1 LKPIE
6 FTQFVRDVSYYFQR
20 KMPADRTI
28 ELWYEDVKHIQA
40 QRLPEIFKAIKNGES
55 PPYNLAG
62 AMLTV
67 YNGSARNA
75 GNGIWQPTAA
85 DYLERDRFDEAK
97 RRFDALPPGDQ
108 RKRMIQVV
116 REFGLKTEHALTLK
130 PLVRTM
136 AIWNMAKQTRMEV
149 VK

>member
-75 GNGIWQPTAA
+75 GNGIWQPTAK
-85 DYLERDRFDEAK
+85 DHSEKDRFDDAK
-97 RRFDALPPGDQ
+97 RRFEALSPADQ
-108 RKRMIQVV
+108 AKKMADVA
-116 REFGLKTEHALTLK
+116 REFNVKPHARTLEGLI
-130 PLVRTM
+130 RCQ
-136 AIWNMAKQTRMEV
+136 AIWNMARQNRMEV
-149 VK
+149 VR